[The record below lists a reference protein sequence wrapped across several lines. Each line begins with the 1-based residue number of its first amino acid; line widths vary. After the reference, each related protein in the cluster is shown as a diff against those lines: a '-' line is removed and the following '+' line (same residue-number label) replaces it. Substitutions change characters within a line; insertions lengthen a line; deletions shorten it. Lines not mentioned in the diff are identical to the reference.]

1 MTTTKVAQKPHRIA
15 ESIEEKSRMKAE
27 LAVHRL
33 AAKKPIEEEDE
44 VFFEEFQPA
53 EEASDLENPYG

>member
-1 MTTTKVAQKPHRIA
+1 MTTTKVAQNPHHIA

-33 AAKKPIEEEDE
+33 AAKKPSEEEE
-44 VFFEEFQPA
+44 VKVFF
-53 EEASDLENPYG
+53 